1 MAFHTIWSVDLGKS
15 ALKAVKLRRD
25 KNNIEILAIDKI
37 DYPLTARGAL
47 DGNDDAREALS
58 VFRTRNEVREPLVV
72 AHPGQGTFSRFIKV
86 PAFDAKK
93 VKDMVR
99 YEASQQIPFPL
110 DEVIWDY
117 HVVDREYMAGEER
130 EVGLFAVRREAI
142 DDFILDFTGE
152 GMSVE
157 MLTIGYLGV
166 LNFVLFDVR
175 PDEPLIVLDIGASHT
190 DLIFVDGRRFWIR
203 PLPHSGNDVTRAI
216 MSRFRLDFAE
226 AERLKIETA
235 KVPKQAVKIFQAVI
249 QPKLQELV
257 QEVHRSIGYY
267 RSQTGEI
274 KFTRLLLMGNG
285 SKIIGI
291 KKYLE
296 EHLRIPVERLSSISR
311 LRVNRDVKVRKLQ
324 ADLPAFGTAL
334 GCGIQAVGAGTCRVD
349 LVPREEKIRKEID
362 RKKKHVYFAAGILL
376 LCILISFALLNKKIQ
391 RAENALNTVDS
402 YFSTEQILKWER
414 EVRDLKG
421 ESETGY
427 DAKTETLRR
436 IGEARQGAV
445 AALRA
450 LENVIVAIPNEE
462 HVDAVVQKQ
471 NQQAI
476 EKLLTQ
482 AREQLSEKLWIPY
495 LQVSLID
502 YPEDPT
508 GATGRSSRR
517 RREEKPTAPAYKVT
531 AYAVIT
537 SRESD
542 TASNQAIATLLET
555 PLEGQLKEL
564 KVRKL
569 TELPQVTISP
579 GEDTV
584 PAVYYSP
591 ARRGGISEV
600 PLQEGGPFYGAEVQ
614 WYMLPRLPEEPPS
627 EDEESKEE

>member
-1 MAFHTIWSVDLGKS
+1 
-15 ALKAVKLRRD
+15 
-25 KNNIEILAIDKI
+25 
-37 DYPLTARGAL
+37 
-47 DGNDDAREALS
+47 
-58 VFRTRNEVREPLVV
+58 
-72 AHPGQGTFSRFIKV
+72 
-86 PAFDAKK
+86 
-93 VKDMVR
+93 
-99 YEASQQIPFPL
+99 
-110 DEVIWDY
+110 
-117 HVVDREYMAGEER
+117 
-130 EVGLFAVRREAI
+130 
-142 DDFILDFTGE
+142 
-152 GMSVE
+152 
-157 MLTIGYLGV
+157 
-166 LNFVLFDVR
+166 VR

-334 GCGIQAVGAGTCRVD
+334 GCGVQAVGAGACRVD
-349 LVPREEKIRKEID
+349 LVPREEKVRKEID
-362 RKKKHVYFAAGILL
+362 RKKKHVYFAAGILF

-402 YFSTEQILKWER
+402 YYRTEQILKWER
-414 EVRDLKG
+414 EARSLKG

-427 DAKTETLRR
+427 DARTETLRG

-450 LENVIVAIPNEE
+450 LENVVVAIPNEE
-462 HVDAVVQKQ
+462 HVDAVVQKL
-471 NQQAI
+471 NQEAI
-476 EKLLTQ
+476 DKLLTE

-495 LQVSLID
+495 LKVSLID

-508 GATGRSSRR
+508 AGAARARR
-517 RREEKPTAPAYKVT
+517 RKEEKPTAPAYKVT

-537 SRESD
+537 ARESD
-542 TASNQAIATLLET
+542 TASNQAISTLLEA

-569 TELPQVTISP
+569 TELPQVTIAP

-584 PAVYYSP
+584 PAVYHSP
-591 ARRGGISEV
+591 ARRGGITEV
-600 PLQEGGPFYGAEVQ
+600 PLQEGGPFYGAEVE
-614 WYMLPRLPEEPPS
+614 WYMLPRLPEEPPA
-627 EDEESKEE
+627 EGEESEEE